1 MPYNRQDNWRSNMIK
16 KILSVIFVLIGI
28 VAAVV
33 AVNMGLTNRNADPVL
48 LATPEAASQQVTG
61 LMEAVCSGDFA
72 TACTYLQGQPGLGV
86 DREATDEVGIL
97 IWEAFCDSM
106 SYELVGEC
114 YATEAGLS
122 QNVTLT
128 CLDVTSVTAVLKERS
143 QALLEQRVDEAE
155 NLEDVY
161 DENLQYR
168 EDFVMDVLYDAAV
181 MALEK
186 DAKIMTTEL
195 TLNLSFQN
203 EQWWIAADREL
214 LDAIS
219 GGILY

>member
-28 VAAVV
+28 AAAVV
-33 AVNMGLTNRNADPVL
+33 AVNMGITNRNADPVL

-72 TACTYLQGQPGLGV
+72 TASTYLQGQPGLGV

>member
-1 MPYNRQDNWRSNMIK
+1 MIK

-72 TACTYLQGQPGLGV
+72 TASTYLQGQPGLGV

-97 IWEAFCDSM
+97 IWEAFRDSM

>member
-1 MPYNRQDNWRSNMIK
+1 MIK
-16 KILSVIFVLIGI
+16 KLLSVIFALVGI
-28 VAAVV
+28 AAAAAAVYL
-33 AVNMGLTNRNADPVL
+33 ALNNKTADPVL
-48 LATPEAASQQVTG
+48 LAPPEEAEQQVTG
-61 LMEAVCSGDFA
+61 LMDAVCAGDFDA
-72 TACTYLQGQPGLGV
+72 ASTYLQGQPGLGV
-86 DREATDEVGIL
+86 DREATDEVGVL

-114 YATEAGLS
+114 HATTDGLT

-128 CLDVTSVTAVLKERS
+128 CMDVTSVTAVLKDRS

-155 NLEDVY
+155 DLEEVY

-168 EDFVMDVLYDAAV
+168 EDFVMSVLYDAAV
-181 MALEK
+181 AALEE
-186 DAKIMTTEL
+186 DATTITTEL
-195 TLNLSFQN
+195 TLNLTYQDGK
-203 EQWWIAADREL
+203 WWIIADRQL

>member
-72 TACTYLQGQPGLGV
+72 TASTYLQGQPGLGV

-128 CLDVTSVTAVLKERS
+128 CMDVTTVTAVLKERS

-155 NLEDVY
+155 DLEDVY

>member
-1 MPYNRQDNWRSNMIK
+1 MPVIGQNYWRSNMIK
-16 KILSVIFVLIGI
+16 KILSVIFIVVGI
-28 VAAVV
+28 AAAVT
-33 AVNMGLTNRNADPVL
+33 AVNMGMSNKDADPVL
-48 LATPEAASQQVTG
+48 LAPPEAATHQVTG
-61 LMEAVCSGDFA
+61 LMDAVCRGDF
-72 TACTYLQGQPGLGV
+72 TAASTYLQGQPNLGV

-122 QNVTLT
+122 QNVKLT
-128 CLDVTSVTAVLKERS
+128 CMDVTSVTAVLKDRS
-143 QALLEQRVDEAE
+143 QALLEQRVEEAE

-161 DENLQYR
+161 DDKLQYR
-168 EDFVMDVLYDAAV
+168 EDFVMDVLYDAAE
-181 MALEK
+181 MALKE
-186 DAKIMTTEL
+186 DAKMITTEL
-195 TLNLSFQN
+195 TLNLSYQN